1 MLGQVILPPILPGEY
16 IYICLSNLFFT
27 HIFLTNSNFFAYIL
41 NLIDDIAG
49 AAAAAVLP
57 LLPLPL
63 PLLLPPLLLHLRKLP
78 VSLPPLR
85 LLPLLPLLLPSLLL
99 LPTAMV

>member
-1 MLGQVILPPILPGEY
+1 MYFNIFDKFKFLCI
-16 IYICLSNLFFT
+16 
-27 HIFLTNSNFFAYIL
+27 HIELNF
-41 NLIDDIAG
+41 DDIAG
-49 AAAAAVLP
+49 AAAAVLP

-78 VSLPPLR
+78 VSPPPLR
-85 LLPLLPLLLPSLLL
+85 LLPILPLLLPSLLL